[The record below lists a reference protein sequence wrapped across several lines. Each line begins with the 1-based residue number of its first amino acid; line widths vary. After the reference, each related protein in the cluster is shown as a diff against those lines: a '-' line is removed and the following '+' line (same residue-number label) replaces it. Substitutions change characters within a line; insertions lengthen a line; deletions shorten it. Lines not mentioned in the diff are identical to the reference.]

1 MTSDISAKISG
12 SQNSTS
18 DDTIRLFSAYDA
30 VCYAEEQLD
39 DIERNIENAIP
50 KKIDICKLQE
60 ILIILDKIQESI
72 LDVKN
77 AMAESVTKFLSNATK
92 KVTTGSDNQ
101 TDNKSNGNKEDKDKD
116 SKSHI
121 SVDERYTKYLTT
133 QIVLK
138 KFQILRYR
146 MDLVKIEIDI
156 KAARLK
162 KHSLIESLNGK
173 GSATDPTNA
182 AMAST
187 VSSAA
192 TTANSILTVIDT
204 IVTAINN
211 STVMNVNGA
220 GMAFFPTPKSISKV
234 DINIAN
240 SNQSTTN
247 NIPDAIDQLI
257 SNAENKIREINGK
270 AKKAKILSMGAAG
283 AKSATSGKFNP
294 GSFGDIPKFDPSVI
308 RDSVRML
315 LQLVTDADALPRY
328 EMLSVSN
335 IRFLTFLVTGFEP
348 AGKMTFGIPGY
359 P

>member
-1 MTSDISAKISG
+1 MTSDSSAKISG

-92 KVTTGSDNQ
+92 N
-101 TDNKSNGNKEDKDKD
+101 D

-182 AMAST
+182 AIAST
-187 VSSAA
+187 MSSAA

-328 EMLSVSN
+328 EMLSASN